1 MPATEEALIH
11 ARVAALAALE
21 KLGSDVIAIDVSDHL
36 AITDLFVVVTGRNE
50 PQVNAIVDEVEKK
63 LLEVGEKPLRR
74 EGAREGR
81 WVLLD
86 YGDIIVHVQ
95 HFEERGFYDL
105 ERLWNDCPIVHFE
118 DATPIDDVGNLNG

>member
-36 AITDLFVVVTGRNE
+36 AITDLFVVVTGKNE

-86 YGDIIVHVQ
+86 YGDIIARLNSRTGFELTSP
-95 HFEERGFYDL
+95 HFRSLAPFIPVSRIL
-105 ERLWNDCPIVHFE
+105 LL
-118 DATPIDDVGNLNG
+118 GN